1 MAHDNDQDRRE
12 AVRVDER
19 CLFHWQIL
27 STEEYQRIAADYA
40 NGIPLYSQEKLSDI
54 QMITGARNALARIR
68 EKDADLADFLSHL
81 DTKINFLLKR
91 MEGGQTLL
99 DTMQIQDINL
109 SAKGVGFQSENKLDP
124 DRIVEMNILLL
135 PDYVHIYALGRVVA
149 SVPEE
154 DKGKSL
160 YRNSVEFQII
170 TDEDRETLVRYN
182 FDQQSRMLRQQRLQ
196 K

>member
-40 NGIPLYSQEKLSDI
+40 NGIPLYSQEKLADI

-81 DTKINFLLKR
+81 DTKINFLLKK

-99 DTMQIQDINL
+99 DTLQIQDINL
-109 SAKGVGFQSENKLDP
+109 SAKGVGFKSEDKLAP
-124 DRIVEMNILLL
+124 DQIIEMNILLL

-149 SVPEE
+149 STQEE
-154 DKGKSL
+154 DKGKSF

-170 TDEDRETLVRYN
+170 TEKDRETLIRYN

>member
-40 NGIPLYSQEKLSDI
+40 NGIPLYSQEKLADI
-54 QMITGARNALARIR
+54 QMITGARNALARVR

-91 MEGGQTLL
+91 MEGGHTLL

-109 SAKGVGFQSENKLDP
+109 SAKGVGFKSEEKLAP
-124 DRIVEMNILLL
+124 DRIIEMNILLL

-149 SVPEE
+149 SIREE
-154 DKGKSL
+154 DKGKKL